1 MSPPLSVSPEAAFI
15 AASAASQIV
24 TNDHDSHADT
34 WYDQQGI
41 EPSGETALVSPAALT
56 LVNSFLDQLLF
67 NFLSI
72 SGSTTLTSL
81 RPAVS
86 EVLKPKLAK
95 DAINLADEELREY
108 LGGGDDDTLLQ
119 QNGGAT
125 KDWDLEL
132 VWKRT
137 RLRCMVY
144 SSLGDMEEEDEDY
157 YMEREHL
164 EGGDE
169 KLGETVSPAV
179 AIFLTSILE
188 FMGEQALVVAGQ
200 AAYHRM
206 RAKYEKELREGGRSP
221 VDVADRIVVEDLD
234 MERVALDRTLGRLWR
249 AWKKRIRSP
258 GFGSMDQTQRPYSRD
273 SNKASQFNHLRQRS
287 SAESAVPQVVQE
299 KTDEAEAE
307 PSPES
312 VSGEKELVQEEPE
325 TEPVEEYL
333 LAASIPLPERENDV
347 AEIEVPGLTY
357 YSDEEESEYEAEE
370 ESGPLRPKSLMIFP
384 QTNSADLPTPTT
396 SQPHT
401 PTFAPRKRSNSLP
414 TPAASPYT
422 SPRRRVK
429 IVPVAAQLAETAQ
442 DSEKPEQQEIAKPDQ
457 TAANSQ
463 ELTSENMETI
473 EQNVTEE
480 KPKRISTGPIATI
493 VTGAAAVGTAAV
505 AGLKAIAQGSTVQTE
520 VESDEE
526 DAGEIEDFVEEPE
539 ILTSSRISISG
550 RSSSPAAS
558 DHGKTLTI
566 QPTHPARSGSVHS
579 LRLVDVTSPRSPTTR
594 SRGSSIHE
602 LESAPNGRP
611 LSLSRTSSLNT
622 PPIVEEEHKV
632 EDMKLP
638 LRSPVAHSSISRS
651 YTAESISEA
660 EEMLEEPSESRTP
673 TPPIAVSAPTPKAKR
688 SASPREH
695 VQVDT
700 PMEQPQ
706 PIFGSAVR
714 ERYSPPQSP
723 AKTKVTI
730 LSSSTSNG
738 TFFMDDKPEPPVKP
752 VQWAQPPAPAPTLPE
767 RNVSRQVNGK
777 AYSPPQSHVQSMG
790 NVSVDRTRESPEYSR
805 PSQDQSTMRQLHTSG
820 SSTAS
825 STNKV
830 KPVRASHESSRP
842 EEVARNFEELIQS
855 DQTIQYTLTPEN
867 MRDFDNSTSSPIMP
881 VRSRKSE
888 DARNG
893 NRSRSSS
900 VNRPAEIKRSTS
912 VSRPTGLN
920 SHPVSDSPSSGR
932 LAGPVPR
939 APPVSMQNRNRGS
952 GPQARDARVPR
963 ESLADFA
970 EFIRATGPPGESGPA
985 AYGRGASAVR
995 NASGPIP
1002 VTAKTSID
1010 SGRASTAT
1018 NPNRHRYEAR
1028 EPVVNNRDDN
1038 SDLIDFIRRGPP
1050 SAHNPRIPRTVA
1062 PFRTTMDS
1070 DQLQGAVGGKA
1081 VDAMLPDIRHSQ
1093 ASTNVT
1099 DMSMPS
1105 VQSSI
1110 NSQSALLGSSSSR
1123 NKPLPQQSKNQ
1134 FDDDD
1139 MLPKRKQRRVRDP
1152 YAIDFSD
1159 EEEDDLFEET
1169 PRRKAPPKE
1178 ESLIDFLKN
1187 APPPPETSP
1196 VPFNIQQAQAQNAP
1210 LPKKK
1215 ASASSL
1221 IARFGRTNSSHG
1233 KAPGSPTTIRGM
1245 MDFRSSSSRSG
1256 SISNGRHVPIQA
1268 NAPPVRNQYGG
1279 GNYGA
1284 TSGGVSGMNSSSMGG
1299 RVPMKKFQAR
1309 DATPMPSRETS
1320 DLAEFLR
1327 NSEPPP
1333 SMTASP
1339 YGGSADQD
1347 TNGFAKVFAR
1357 RKKASFA

>member
-1 MSPPLSVSPEAAFI
+1 MSPPLTVSPEAAFI

-119 QNGGAT
+119 QNGGTA

-273 SNKASQFNHLRQRS
+273 SNKASQFSHLRQRS

-299 KTDEAEAE
+299 KADEAEAASSTE
-307 PSPES
+307 G
-312 VSGEKELVQEEPE
+312 VSAEKELEREEAETSPE
-325 TEPVEEYL
+325 PAEEYL
-333 LAASIPLPERENDV
+333 LAASIPLPEGENDV

-357 YSDEEESEYEAEE
+357 YSDEEESEYETE
-370 ESGPLRPKSLMIFP
+370 ESGPLRPKSMMIFP
-384 QTNSADLPTPTT
+384 QTISADLPTPTT

-422 SPRRRVK
+422 SPRKRVK
-429 IVPVAAQLAETAQ
+429 IMPVAAQLAETSPG
-442 DSEKPEQQEIAKPDQ
+442 SENPEQDEISTEEIGKPDEA
-457 TAANSQ
+457 TVDTQ
-463 ELTSENMETI
+463 EPPSDDKEMI
-473 EQNVTEE
+473 EEDVTEE

-520 VESDEE
+520 IESSDEE
-526 DAGEIEDFVEEPE
+526 EAGEIDDFVEEPE

-594 SRGSSIHE
+594 SRGSSIFE
-602 LESAPNGRP
+602 IDPAPNGRP

-622 PPIVEEEHKV
+622 PPLIVEEGQKV

-673 TPPIAVSAPTPKAKR
+673 TPPIAVSAPTPKAKP
-688 SASPREH
+688 SAIDREP

-700 PMEQPQ
+700 PMEEPQ

-730 LSSSTSNG
+730 LSSTTSSG
-738 TFFMDDKPEPPVKP
+738 TFFVDDKPEPPMKP
-752 VQWAQPPAPAPTLPE
+752 AQRAQPPAPTPVLPE
-767 RNVSRQVNGK
+767 RNMNRQVNGN
-777 AYSPPQSHVQSMG
+777 AYSPPQSHAQSVG
-790 NVSVDRTRESPEYSR
+790 IVSVDRTRESPEYSR

-830 KPVRASHESSRP
+830 KGVRASHESSRP

-867 MRDFDNSTSSPIMP
+867 MRDFD
-881 VRSRKSE
+881 
-888 DARNG
+888 
-893 NRSRSSS
+893 
-900 VNRPAEIKRSTS
+900 
-912 VSRPTGLN
+912 VSY
-920 SHPVSDSPSSGR
+920 VS
-932 LAGPVPR
+932 
-939 APPVSMQNRNRGS
+939 N
-952 GPQARDARVPR
+952 
-963 ESLADFA
+963 
-970 EFIRATGPPGESGPA
+970 
-985 AYGRGASAVR
+985 
-995 NASGPIP
+995 
-1002 VTAKTSID
+1002 
-1010 SGRASTAT
+1010 
-1018 NPNRHRYEAR
+1018 
-1028 EPVVNNRDDN
+1028 
-1038 SDLIDFIRRGPP
+1038 
-1050 SAHNPRIPRTVA
+1050 TV
-1062 PFRTTMDS
+1062 
-1070 DQLQGAVGGKA
+1070 
-1081 VDAMLPDIRHSQ
+1081 
-1093 ASTNVT
+1093 
-1099 DMSMPS
+1099 
-1105 VQSSI
+1105 
-1110 NSQSALLGSSSSR
+1110 
-1123 NKPLPQQSKNQ
+1123 
-1134 FDDDD
+1134 
-1139 MLPKRKQRRVRDP
+1139 
-1152 YAIDFSD
+1152 
-1159 EEEDDLFEET
+1159 
-1169 PRRKAPPKE
+1169 
-1178 ESLIDFLKN
+1178 
-1187 APPPPETSP
+1187 
-1196 VPFNIQQAQAQNAP
+1196 
-1210 LPKKK
+1210 K
-1215 ASASSL
+1215 AS
-1221 IARFGRTNSSHG
+1221 IF
-1233 KAPGSPTTIRGM
+1233 
-1245 MDFRSSSSRSG
+1245 
-1256 SISNGRHVPIQA
+1256 
-1268 NAPPVRNQYGG
+1268 
-1279 GNYGA
+1279 
-1284 TSGGVSGMNSSSMGG
+1284 
-1299 RVPMKKFQAR
+1299 
-1309 DATPMPSRETS
+1309 
-1320 DLAEFLR
+1320 
-1327 NSEPPP
+1327 
-1333 SMTASP
+1333 
-1339 YGGSADQD
+1339 
-1347 TNGFAKVFAR
+1347 
-1357 RKKASFA
+1357 